1 MLHSIPAKLE
11 SLPEAMAEVD
21 EILKMAHQLQIAEG
35 NSSTGKKY
43 GLLIEG
49 FDRLRQKLEQIPLL
63 VERREFL
70 MAADTIDDIALIN
83 RVWHGKQDAA
93 LQEWARSYRETAAAR
108 KLELKA
114 DRPAGNRLLGRM
126 FFLAFQ
132 SVLRES
138 QVGTT
143 CRSSELLV
151 PACEREHTA
160 GQCLFGTSGIV
171 RIASLFTATWKDI

>member
-93 LQEWARSYRETAAAR
+93 LQEWARSYRETAAA
-108 KLELKA
+108 
-114 DRPAGNRLLGRM
+114 GN
-126 FFLAFQ
+126 
-132 SVLRES
+132 
-138 QVGTT
+138 
-143 CRSSELLV
+143 
-151 PACEREHTA
+151 
-160 GQCLFGTSGIV
+160 
-171 RIASLFTATWKDI
+171 WN